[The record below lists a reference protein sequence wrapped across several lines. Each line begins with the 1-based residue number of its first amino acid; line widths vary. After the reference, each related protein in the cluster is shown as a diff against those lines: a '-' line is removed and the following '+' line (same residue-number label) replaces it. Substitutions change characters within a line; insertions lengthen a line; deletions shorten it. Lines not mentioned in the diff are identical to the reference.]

1 MPLIIEWELIYCYR
15 DTKDTDGEARAASG
29 LGEVYLQMG
38 EFDKAMQYHQMAYD
52 ISETHEDMDGKVI
65 LFLRCYFLK
74 LIKMNT
80 LFFTKFLQNSNED
93 FDNTGI
99 RPLCRERANN
109 R

>member
-52 ISETHEDMDGKVI
+52 ISETHEDIDGKVS
-65 LFLRCYFLK
+65 
-74 LIKMNT
+74 
-80 LFFTKFLQNSNED
+80 FFTWNDIFRRKRMNFKTSS
-93 FDNTGI
+93 
-99 RPLCRERANN
+99 
-109 R
+109 

>member
-1 MPLIIEWELIYCYR
+1 MGAITPIVPMLKMPLIIEWELIYCYR

-65 LFLRCYFLK
+65 
-74 LIKMNT
+74 
-80 LFFTKFLQNSNED
+80 FFQDAIFWNE
-93 FDNTGI
+93 
-99 RPLCRERANN
+99 
-109 R
+109 